1 MGDQNISNTKDITN
15 VNEPQ
20 RERTEKNTKRF
31 VIPSY
36 GDRNITNTKDAT
48 NWNEKKKNLFEAL
61 SIYYCC
67 YFYLMK

>member
-48 NWNEKKKNLFEAL
+48 N
-61 SIYYCC
+61 
-67 YFYLMK
+67 